1 MILLRRITLNFG
13 ILLPFDPFPYI
24 CLIFSILSPQIREL
38 FLESAPFPEEVFLP
52 LLQQLVP
59 VVKPYLGQLHE
70 LLRILDGLEG
80 DEDAAAELPVLVRI
94 GAEDA
99 LLDGLGPGE
108 SAKEVVELL
117 RRRLHLVEPVHPN
130 RPLQDDGIEL
140 VVEDRPLRV
149 EVRFPHGEQALV
161 LVHQPVSALIELLSG
176 VAGLQGHEA
185 GPDERRGTVWLK

>member
-1 MILLRRITLNFG
+1 MILLRRITLDLG
-13 ILLPFDPFPYI
+13 IFLSFDPFPYI
-24 CLIFSILSPQIREL
+24 CLTFSILSPQIREL
-38 FLESAPFPEEVFLP
+38 FLESTPFPEEVFLP

-80 DEDAAAELPVLVRI
+80 DEDAAAEFPALVRV

-108 SAKEVVELL
+108 SAKEVVELV
-117 RRRLHLVEPVHPN
+117 RPRLHLVEPVHPN

-161 LVHQPVSALIELLSG
+161 LVHQPVSVLIELLSG

-185 GPDERRGTVWLK
+185 GPDERRGTVCLK